1 MKTKS
6 IARFLS
12 LAVASGLLMTML
24 VGCLDNDSQTKQD
37 VSSTVSETA
46 ADTGRKDGERF
57 EDVIILEG
65 EEETVRYEH
74 VRNEKIGFELDYEY
88 ESLNRM
94 TGENYEKYVSI
105 YDNAKKPDNYLE
117 VTYSSEK
124 ADSTV
129 KTVKADLSKKYDQR
143 DRRQGKDGQG
153 FAPDGHDYPRGRR
166 MYRRRRP
173 LYHRK
178 RGGLRGEVFQNC
190 QHPVGDQPIN
200 TPVKQNPRSFC
211 TCLTQEDR
219 GNV

>member
-105 YDNAKKPDNYLE
+105 YDDAKKPDNYLE

-129 KTVKADLSKKYDQR
+129 KTVKTDLSKKYGTVKEETWELDGAGQCQR
-143 DRRQGKDGQG
+143 INATGGKGKTARDSLQTVTIIPAGDGCIVAAAHYTIESAEG
-153 FAPDGHDYPRGRR
+153 FGARFSKIVNT
-166 MYRRRRP
+166 
-173 LYHRK
+173 LS
-178 RGGLRGEVFQNC
+178 V
-190 QHPVGDQPIN
+190 IN
-200 TPVKQNPRSFC
+200 R
-211 TCLTQEDR
+211 
-219 GNV
+219 